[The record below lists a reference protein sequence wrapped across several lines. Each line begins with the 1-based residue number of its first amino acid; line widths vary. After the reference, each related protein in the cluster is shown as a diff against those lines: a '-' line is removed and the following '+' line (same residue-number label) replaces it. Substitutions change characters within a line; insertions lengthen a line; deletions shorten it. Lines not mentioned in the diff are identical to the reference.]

1 MKAIAL
7 LPEEQERLHELN
19 RYALLDSPAEKE
31 YDDIVQL
38 ASRICQAPIALLSII
53 DAEREWFKA
62 KTGTAINEV
71 PAATFPGSKVLERK
85 ELLQIPDLLQG
96 PDSFAAPLLPEEITP
111 RFYAGVPISSTA
123 GYVLGVLSVLDTEP
137 SRELNADQV
146 FALEA
151 LAGQAGKLLELRLR
165 NNETLRMI
173 NTQNRITS
181 IIAHDVRNPLAALKA
196 IIELKTSGM
205 LTEEETT
212 EMLSMSAK
220 QLDGTLEMVANVVD
234 CGKLQIKAKLPEK
247 QAVDIHEQVSLAF
260 NSQLPKATAKST
272 QLVNN
277 VAPELTVDLD
287 TDTQVLQF
295 ILRNLLD
302 NAIKFTENGSITVSA
317 KNLHNRLELQ
327 VSDTGVGIAAAKVTN
342 LFDLYKNN
350 STPGTQGEKGSGLGL
365 ILVRELLEK
374 LRGRIQ
380 IESQEQSGTTVTIV
394 L

>member
-7 LPEEQERLHELN
+7 QPEEQERLHELK

-31 YDDIVQL
+31 YDSIVQL
-38 ASRICQAPIALLSII
+38 ASQLCQAPIALISFI

-62 KTGTAINEV
+62 KTGITISEV
-71 PAATFPGSKVLERK
+71 PAASFPGSKVIEQK
-85 ELLQIPDLLQG
+85 GLLQIPDLLE
-96 PDSFAAPLLPEEITP
+96 DANSFVLSALTEEITP
-111 RFYAGVPISSTA
+111 RFYAGVAISSPE
-123 GYVLGVLSVLDTEP
+123 GFVLGVLSVLDTRP
-137 SRELNADQV
+137 SRELSADQV

-151 LAGQAGKLLELRLR
+151 LAGQAEKLIELRLR
-165 NNETLRMI
+165 KSETQRMI
-173 NTQNRITS
+173 STQNRITS

-234 CGKLQIKAKLPEK
+234 CGKLQIKTKLPEK
-247 QAVDIHEQVSLAF
+247 QAIDIHEQVSMAF
-260 NSQLPKATAKST
+260 NAQQPKATAKGS
-272 QLVNN
+272 QLFNSVT
-277 VAPELTVDLD
+277 PGLTVDLD
-287 TDTQVLQF
+287 IETQVLQF

-302 NAIKFTENGSITVSA
+302 NAIKFTENGSVTVRA
-317 KNLHNRLELQ
+317 QNVYGRLELQ
-327 VSDTGVGIAAAKVTN
+327 VSDTGVGIAAAKVPH
-342 LFDLYKNN
+342 LFDLQKNN
-350 STPGTQGEKGSGLGL
+350 STPGTRGEKGSGLGL